1 MRRTGVALTLL
12 AMLLVPAGAQARDR
26 DHDKLPDRWEKKF
39 NLSAKK
45 KGTRKDADRD
55 GLNNLG
61 ELRSG
66 TSPRDKD
73 SDNDGVRDDDED
85 RDRDRVDNANEIREG
100 TSPRDKD
107 SDDDGRGDARE
118 DRDRDGLK
126 NGGEDLTGNDPVDPD
141 TDDDGDRDGAEQ
153 AGVVTS
159 FEGGKLTIDLANG
172 DSVAG
177 KVTDDTAI
185 ECETEDAEES
195 DHRRRRHGRAKT
207 SSGGRLPEESSGDE
221 GPLDE
226 EPFEDGPL
234 DDEFEDFPFEDDGE
248 DSEDAGD
255 EGDWEEAEDA
265 GEDDYEDE
273 DEYAGDEGKEE
284 HDGRECSP
292 KDLTAGT
299 RVHEAEAKVT
309 AKGLVFT
316 EIELLK

>member
-1 MRRTGVALTLL
+1 MRRIGVALTLV

-39 NLSAKK
+39 KLSAKK

-107 SDDDGRGDARE
+107 SDDDRRGDARE

-126 NGGEDLTGNDPVDPD
+126 NGAEDLTGNDPVDPD

-153 AGVVTS
+153 AGVVAS
-159 FEGGKLTIDLANG
+159 FEEGKLTIDLANG
-172 DSVAG
+172 GSVSG

-185 ECETEDAEES
+185 ECETEDSEES
-195 DHRRRRHGRAKT
+195 DHRGRNHGRAK
-207 SSGGRLPEESSGDE
+207 SSTGGREPEEPESGDE

-234 DDEFEDFPFEDDGE
+234 DDEFEDFPF
-248 DSEDAGD
+248 GD
-255 EGDWEEAEDA
+255 EEEDYEDGGDEWEDAEDA
-265 GEDDYEDE
+265 GEDEYDYEDG
-273 DEYAGDEGKEE
+273 GDEE
-284 HDGRECSP
+284 GRGRRPECSP
-292 KDLTAGT
+292 KDLKAGT